1 MDTWPPLRAN
11 PIKMKN
17 LFKSKTVIG
26 AIITLV
32 SRFIGTGI
40 DQNEGTWLAESG
52 FAMWPLLLGIF
63 ADFKV
68 MVERIRATNFNLK
81 YFQSPVFRTAVFGFI
96 MVVMQGM
103 GVDWSGLETLP
114 QKIEAII
121 ATGGSLVG
129 FIMVL
134 IGRAKASKELQLP

>member
-1 MDTWPPLRAN
+1 
-11 PIKMKN
+11 MKN
-17 LFKSKTVIG
+17 LLKSKTVIG

-32 SRFIGTGI
+32 SRFIGAGI
-40 DQNEGTWLAESG
+40 DQNEGTVLAESG

-114 QKIEAII
+114 QKIEAVI

-129 FIMVL
+129 FVMVL

>member
-1 MDTWPPLRAN
+1 MDTWPQLRAK

-17 LFKSKTVIG
+17 ILNSKTIWG
-26 AIITLV
+26 ALITLA
-32 SRFIGTGI
+32 SRFIGTTL
-40 DQNEGTWLAESG
+40 DQDEGTMLAESG

-68 MVERIRATNFNLK
+68 IVSRIRATNFDLK

-96 MVVMQGM
+96 MVVLQGM

-114 QKIEAII
+114 QKIEAVI
-121 ATGGSLVG
+121 ATGGSLFG
-129 FIMVL
+129 FILVL
-134 IGRAKASKELQLP
+134 IGRAKATKELKI

>member
-1 MDTWPPLRAN
+1 MDTWPPLRAK

-17 LFKSKTVIG
+17 LLKSKTVIG

-32 SRFIGTGI
+32 SRFIGAGI
-40 DQNEGTWLAESG
+40 DQNEGTVLAESG

-114 QKIEAII
+114 QKIEAVI

-129 FIMVL
+129 FVMVL